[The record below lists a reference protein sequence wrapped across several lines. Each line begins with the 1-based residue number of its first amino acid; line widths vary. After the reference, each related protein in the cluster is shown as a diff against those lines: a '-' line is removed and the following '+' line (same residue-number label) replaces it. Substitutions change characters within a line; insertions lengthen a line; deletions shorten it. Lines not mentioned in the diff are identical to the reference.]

1 MTRENLVPALFESKQ
16 TFHVNARVSIGTVT
30 DAVARVAR
38 VDSVTIAVAVVVIVV
53 AVIVVV
59 IVQAAA

>member
-16 TFHVNARVSIGTVT
+16 TFHVNARVSIGAVT
-30 DAVARVAR
+30 DAVAGVT
-38 VDSVTIAVAVVVIVV
+38 SITIAAAVVVIVV